1 MNKNKYMEK
10 PPTISKELVQWLDHN
25 FPVVQPK
32 MQDTDREIFYKVG
45 QRSVIDHLQSV
56 FNEQNENIL
65 R

>member
-1 MNKNKYMEK
+1 MEK

-45 QRSVIDHLQSV
+45 QRSVMIIYNQSLTSRTK
-56 FNEQNENIL
+56 IY
-65 R
+65 

>member
-1 MNKNKYMEK
+1 MEK
-10 PPTISKELVQWLDHN
+10 PPTISKELVQWLDRN

-45 QRSVIDHLQSV
+45 QRSVIDHLQAV